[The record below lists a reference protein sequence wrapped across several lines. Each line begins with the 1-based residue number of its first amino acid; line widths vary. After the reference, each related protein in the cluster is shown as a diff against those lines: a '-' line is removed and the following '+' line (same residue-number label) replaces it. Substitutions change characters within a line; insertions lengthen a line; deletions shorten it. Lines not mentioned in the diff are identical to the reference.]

1 MADEIIHRKKAA
13 PVRQK
18 RQENG
23 KYTQNLTAEQ
33 APKTNLWHILIIA
46 IITLAVFSPALKNN
60 FTNWDDQAYVQHN
73 PLIKEFSWHTVKEIF
88 FSKDLHKR
96 YWMGNYHPLTM
107 LSLNLSYQLSP
118 KKDGQPQAWIFIL
131 TNILLHLIN
140 SILVYIFIVKLAR
153 SDKIAFIAALLFA
166 VHTLHVESVAWI
178 AERKDVLYSL
188 FYIWSLIEYVKFVDS
203 RKWSHYFWSF
213 LLFFTALLSKGQA
226 VSLALSIYLI
236 DILRRRK
243 WYSSEVLLEKLPY
256 FILALIFGLV
266 AITAQKYSLAI
277 TESTTYAL
285 YKRIGIASY
294 GFAMYILKLIL
305 PIHLSALYPYPDIIH
320 RTIPNYYYLF
330 IVPDLLLV
338 SLIFYWIKKK
348 ADLAAFGLS
357 FFIAN
362 IIFLLQLIPVG
373 SAIYADRYAYIPS
386 IGWFLL
392 VGYFLSKI
400 KSQSILWSVVG
411 LYVSLLSFLTVQRIK
426 VWQNSLTLWEDTIQK
441 TPKAVVAWN
450 NLGSVLS
457 DKALKYQDKG
467 KLEKAQTLY
476 ISSIDKFTNAIK
488 GKPDY
493 ANAFYNRSVAEYHLF
508 LITND
513 SSYIY
518 KALEDVN
525 KAIVVKLDFKD
536 AFIQRGL
543 LYDLIGEH
551 KKAAI
556 DYERVI
562 ELDPQ
567 NARAYANLGTYYGQ
581 LGQYQKALEY
591 FRQSIKYNPKL
602 FAGYSNI
609 GLVYLHLNKLDSAL
623 YYLKIALKHNPDA
636 ITYFNLSV
644 VYNRRNDLDKAIEYM
659 QKAYKLSP
667 SDPIILYSLAGLYLR
682 KKQLNKA
689 CKFFKLSAAKNYSL
703 ARKAV
708 QLYCKQK
715 K

>member
-1 MADEIIHRKKAA
+1 MAEEIIHRKKTHN
-13 PVRQK
+13 VHYK
-18 RQENG
+18 RQFED
-23 KYTQNLTAEQ
+23 KTTQNLTVAQ
-33 APKTNLWHILIIA
+33 SSGINLWHILL
-46 IITLAVFSPALKNN
+46 ITVVTLVVFSPALKNN

-73 PLIKEFSWHTVKEIF
+73 PLIKELTWNSVKEIF

-107 LSLNLSYQLSP
+107 LSLNITYQISP

-153 SDKIAFIAALLFA
+153 SDKIALIAALLFA

-188 FYIWSLIEYVKFVDS
+188 FFIWSLIEYVKFVDS
-203 RKWSHYFWSF
+203 RRWSHYIWSF
-213 LLFFTALLSKGQA
+213 LLFFLSLLSKGQA

-236 DILRRRK
+236 DVLRQRK
-243 WYSSEVLLEKLPY
+243 WYSTEVIIEKIPFFLLS
-256 FILALIFGLV
+256 LIFGLI
-266 AITAQKYSLAI
+266 AITAQKYSLALS
-277 TESTTYAL
+277 ESTTYTL
-285 YKRIGIASY
+285 FKRIGIASY

-305 PIHLSALYPYPDIIH
+305 PVHLSALYPYPDIIH
-320 RTIPNYYYLF
+320 RTVPGYYYLF
-330 IVPDLLLV
+330 LIPDLLLV
-338 SLIFYWIKKK
+338 GLIFYWIKKK
-348 ADLAAFGLS
+348 EYLAAFGLS

-373 SAIYADRYAYIPS
+373 SAIYADRYVYIPS

-400 KSQSILWSVVG
+400 KNSKFLWTTVGAYTLILSI
-411 LYVSLLSFLTVQRIK
+411 LTVQRIK
-426 VWQNSLTLWEDTIQK
+426 VWRNSLTLWEDTVQK

-450 NLGSVLS
+450 NLGSELS
-457 DKALKYQDKG
+457 DQAVKYQDKG
-467 KLEKAQTLY
+467 DLEKAQTLFLN
-476 ISSIDKFTNAIK
+476 SIGKFTNAIK

-493 ANAFYNRSVAEYHLF
+493 ANAFYNRSVAEYRLF

-518 KALEDVN
+518 KSLEDVN
-525 KAIVVKLDFKD
+525 KAIAIKLDFKD

-543 LYDLIGEH
+543 LYDLLGQH
-551 KKAAI
+551 KKAAL
-556 DYERVI
+556 DYQRVI

-581 LGQYQKALEY
+581 QGKYKKALEY
-591 FRQSIKYNPKL
+591 FRKSLNYNPEL

-609 GLVYLHLNKLDSAL
+609 GLVYLHLNELDSAL
-623 YYLKIALKHNPDA
+623 YYFNLALKYNPDA
-636 ITYFNLSV
+636 ITYYNLSI
-644 VYNRRNDLDKAIEYM
+644 VYSRKNNLDKALEFM
-659 QKAYKLSP
+659 QKAYTLSP
-667 SDPIILYSLAGLYLR
+667 NDPVILYSLAGLYLR
-682 KKQLNKA
+682 KKQTNLA
-689 CKFFKLSAAKNYSL
+689 CKYFKLSAEKNYSL
-703 ARKAV
+703 AQKAIKI
-708 QLYCKQK
+708 YCKQK